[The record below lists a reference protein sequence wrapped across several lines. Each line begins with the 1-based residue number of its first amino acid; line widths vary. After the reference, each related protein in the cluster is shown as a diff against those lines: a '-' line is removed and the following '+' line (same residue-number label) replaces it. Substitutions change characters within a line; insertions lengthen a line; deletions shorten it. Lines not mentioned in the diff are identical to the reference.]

1 MTPDDEYDRK
11 ELDDL
16 ILATGL
22 LTGAWTQ
29 QGADPA
35 KKKADRVPGKRY
47 FTGTLEK
54 EAREAIGRLLRN
66 RKPLDGALRYQLAEL
81 FDGLP
86 PYSSFDA
93 APMARKIEFKN
104 WRAGEPN
111 EVTLRD
117 LHLASDY
124 RTLIETGTP
133 RKQAIDQVCK
143 KYGLSDTAVK
153 EALRRSPAL
162 KPRGVQKA
170 N

>member
-35 KKKADRVPGKRY
+35 KKKADRAPGKRY

-66 RKPLDGALRYQLAEL
+66 KKPFDAALRYQLAEL
-81 FDGLP
+81 FDGFP

-93 APMARKIEFKN
+93 APMARKIELEFGGPAS
-104 WRAGEPN
+104 R
-111 EVTLRD
+111 TRLR
-117 LHLASDY
+117 LEIY
-124 RTLIETGTP
+124 I
-133 RKQAIDQVCK
+133 
-143 KYGLSDTAVK
+143 
-153 EALRRSPAL
+153 
-162 KPRGVQKA
+162 
-170 N
+170 